1 MLNVDPA
8 KRPTANQILS
18 IPNVQDT
25 MKKLGFSRD
34 INEFSL

>member
-8 KRPTANQILS
+8 KRPSANQILS
-18 IPNVQDT
+18 IPHVQEM

-34 INEFSL
+34 INQFSL